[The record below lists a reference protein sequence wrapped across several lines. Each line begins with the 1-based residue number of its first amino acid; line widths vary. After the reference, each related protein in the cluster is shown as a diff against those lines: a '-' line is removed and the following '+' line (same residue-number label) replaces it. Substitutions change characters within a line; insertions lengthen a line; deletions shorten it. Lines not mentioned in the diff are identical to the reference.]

1 MSRSARGGR
10 VTQTRRRVHAP
21 APAFF
26 DTSDDDKEEEKTDP
40 QKTQQLLTTR
50 PRATGPNMDSD
61 AAETVGGGGKRQR
74 TEDDGGNVDTKLDG
88 GNAKELAKPLGEET
102 DDKEEQPAAAKPN
115 KEPPA
120 AAKPTGVAASLACES
135 CLYIFPTAASA
146 GRHRAAVNPSGK
158 ATTALWRCAP
168 LAPETSTLDEFK
180 ESCTN
185 TKYVYAIL

>member
-120 AAKPTGVAASLACES
+120 ARLTCES
-135 CLYIFPTAASA
+135 CLYKFPTLASVE
-146 GRHRAAVNPSGK
+146 RHRAAVNPSN
-158 ATTALWRCAP
+158 APLPWRCTP
-168 LAPETSTLDEFK
+168 KPPETSTLDEFK
-180 ESCTN
+180 ESPTK
-185 TKYVYAIL
+185 TKYV